1 MTLDDP
7 ERRAHIALA
16 LVPGIG
22 SRRLAALVE
31 HCGSALGALA
41 APFAFLGTVP
51 GISRAAATAIQRA
64 SLDDAETVL
73 TRTERLGARLLV
85 PADPDFPALLRE
97 IHDPPPLLFALGDT
111 GLLRREAVA
120 IVGSR
125 DHTPYGAAVAR
136 TIVASAVGAG
146 LVVVSGMARGLDAVA
161 HAAAL
166 DASGDTIGV
175 LGNGLGVVYPAA
187 NRALY
192 ERVAARGL
200 LLTEFPPGE
209 RPHAGSFPQRNR
221 LISGLCRATVVVEA
235 AVQSGALVT
244 AGAALEQGREVY
256 AVPGPVT
263 SAVSEGTNRLLRDGA
278 TPWLEPDDLL
288 ERYGLATGDRAGA
301 VRPAEPPALV
311 PLPEGLD
318 PDAAA
323 VAAAL
328 DAEPLPLEVL
338 AERAGHSPAELLGV
352 VTRLEL
358 AGVAAVEPGPAVRRL
373 TRSR

>member
-1 MTLDDP
+1 MTTDDP
-7 ERRAHIALA
+7 ERRARIALA

-22 SRRLAALVE
+22 SRRLAALLE

-41 APFAFLGTVP
+41 APFAFLGAVP

-64 SLDDAETVL
+64 SLDDADAVL
-73 TRTERLGARLLV
+73 ARTERLGARLLV
-85 PADPDFPALLRE
+85 PADPDFPPLLRE
-97 IHDPPPLLFALGDT
+97 IHDPPPLLFALGDL
-111 GLLRREAVA
+111 GLVRREAVA
-120 IVGSR
+120 VVGSR
-125 DHTPYGAAVAR
+125 DHTAYGATVAR
-136 TIVASAVGAG
+136 TIVASAAGAG

-166 DASGDTIGV
+166 DAGGDTIGV

-244 AGAALEQGREVY
+244 AAAALEQGREVY

-278 TPWLEPDDLL
+278 TPWLEPRDLL
-288 ERYGLATGDRAGA
+288 ECYGLPTGDRGGSAP
-301 VRPAEPPALV
+301 PAMPPALV
-311 PLPEGLD
+311 PLPDGLD

-323 VAAAL
+323 IAAAL
-328 DAEPLPLEVL
+328 GAEPLPLEVL
-338 AERAGHSPAELLGV
+338 AERAGRPLAGLLGV

-358 AGVAAVEPGPAVRRL
+358 AGVAVVEPGPAVRRVL
-373 TRSR
+373 HSR